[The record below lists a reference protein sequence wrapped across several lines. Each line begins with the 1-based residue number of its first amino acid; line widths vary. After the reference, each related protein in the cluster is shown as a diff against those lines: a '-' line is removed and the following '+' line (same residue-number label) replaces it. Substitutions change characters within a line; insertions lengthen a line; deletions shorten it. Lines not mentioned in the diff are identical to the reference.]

1 MTFDSERY
9 NPLKREGSYVSIRV
23 LVVDDFEM
31 FRQFVRSMLSENPEI
46 EVIAEAADGFEVVQ
60 KARQLQPDL
69 VVLDIGLPKQ
79 SGIEAARQIRQ
90 MAAPPKILFLT
101 ENTSPAIVREA
112 LNTGA
117 MGYVVKSDAGRE
129 LHPAVEAVVE
139 GKRFV
144 SRRLA
149 GLGFSLDQT
158 GPTSCAPSLSQTM
171 LV

>member
-1 MTFDSERY
+1 
-9 NPLKREGSYVSIRV
+9 VSIRV

-31 FRQFVRSMLSENPEI
+31 FRQFVRSMLSDNPEI
-46 EVIAEAADGFEVVQ
+46 EVVAEAADGFEAVQ

-79 SGIEAARQIRQ
+79 SGIEAARQIQR
-90 MAAPPKILFLT
+90 MATPPRILFLT
-101 ENTSPAIVREA
+101 ENSSPAIVREA
-112 LNTGA
+112 LGTGA

-129 LHPAVEAVVE
+129 FQPAVEAVVK

-144 SRRLA
+144 SKRLA
-149 GLGFSLDQT
+149 GFGFSLDPSD
-158 GPTSCAPSLSQTM
+158 PTAFAPSLSCKM